1 MSTQR
6 KIQFGIFLPIANGGW
21 IVSRNAPVI
30 DGSFGLNKRATL
42 LAEELGLDFVL
53 SMMKWRGLRGPPQH
67 LGASQESLMVMSAL
81 SPVTAPIQLRCSLP
95 TPLPPPAPC
104 RPHVWT

>member
-53 SMMKWRGLRGPPQH
+53 SMMKWRGFGGPPH
-67 LGASQESLMVMSAL
+67 HWGTAQEGLRLVSAPVQVKSRSKL
-81 SPVTAPIQLRCSLP
+81 SVTVSH
-95 TPLPPPAPC
+95 PLYN
-104 RPHVWT
+104 TTGFGQMG